1 MANKGTCKYCMNI
14 VLFGEEIPNEQAEE
28 HAIMMCDCPG
38 ARIHQRARKRQEKA
52 KDNIE
57 LAIHE
62 TDEKVCEYLK
72 QCVELVDRRNIVK
85 ITADNG
91 RGVKI
96 TISKT
101 NKDTIKVTKKV
112 SKDVVYDEQID
123 R

>member
-1 MANKGTCKYCMNI
+1 MVNKGTCKYCMNT
-14 VLFGEEIPNEQAEE
+14 VFFGDEIPDEQAEE
-28 HAIMMCDCPG
+28 RAIMMCDCKG
-38 ARIHQRARKRQEKA
+38 ARIYQTAKVRQEKA

-62 TDEKVCEYLK
+62 TDEAVCEYLK

-91 RGVKI
+91 RGVKV

-112 SKDVVYDEQID
+112 SKDVVYDE
-123 R
+123 

>member
-1 MANKGTCKYCMNI
+1 MTNKGTCRYCKNI
-14 VLFGEEIPNEQAEE
+14 VFFDDPVDDDESEEKAVT
-28 HAIMMCDCPG
+28 MCDCQG

-52 KDNIE
+52 KDNIK
-57 LAIHE
+57 LAINE
-62 TDEKVCEYLK
+62 TDEEVCEYLK

-112 SKDVVYDEQID
+112 SKDVVYDE
-123 R
+123 

>member
-1 MANKGTCKYCMNI
+1 MANREICKYCRNL
-14 VLFGEEIPNEQAEE
+14 VLFGEEIPDEQAEE

-38 ARIHQRARKRQEKA
+38 ARVHQRARERQEKA

-72 QCVELVDRRNIVK
+72 QCVELVDQRTIAK
-85 ITADNG
+85 ITVDNE
-91 RGVKI
+91 RGVKV

-112 SKDVVYDEQID
+112 SKDVVYDE
-123 R
+123 

>member
-1 MANKGTCKYCMNI
+1 MANREICKYFRNL
-14 VLFGEEIPNEQAEE
+14 VLFGEEIPDEQAEE
-28 HAIMMCDCPG
+28 HAIMMCDCTG

-62 TDEKVCEYLK
+62 IDQAVCEYLK
-72 QCVELVDRRNIVK
+72 ECVELVDQRTITK
-85 ITADNG
+85 ITVDNG
-91 RGVKI
+91 RGVKV

-112 SKDVVYDEQID
+112 RKDVVYDE
-123 R
+123 

>member
-1 MANKGTCKYCMNI
+1 MSRQRSTFSRQGRLSGRQMLICVNRQRKY
-14 VLFGEEIPNEQAEE
+14 G
-28 HAIMMCDCPG
+28 
-38 ARIHQRARKRQEKA
+38 RIHQRARKRQEKA

-112 SKDVVYDEQID
+112 SKDVVYDE
-123 R
+123 

>member
-1 MANKGTCKYCMNI
+1 MTNKGTCKYCMNI

-72 QCVELVDRRNIVK
+72 QCVELVDRRNIAK
-85 ITADNG
+85 ITVNNG
-91 RGVKI
+91 RGV
-96 TISKT
+96 TVTVSKT

-112 SKDVVYDEQID
+112 SKDVVYDE
-123 R
+123 

>member
-1 MANKGTCKYCMNI
+1 MANREICKYCRNL
-14 VLFGEEIPNEQAEE
+14 VLFGEEIPDERAEE
-28 HAIMMCDCPG
+28 HAIMMCDCQG
-38 ARIHQRARKRQEKA
+38 ARKRQEKA
-52 KDNIE
+52 KDNIK
-57 LAIHE
+57 LAINE
-62 TDEKVCEYLK
+62 TDEEVCEYLK

-112 SKDVVYDEQID
+112 SKDVVYDE
-123 R
+123 

>member
-14 VLFGEEIPNEQAEE
+14 VLFGEEIPNEQAEK

-112 SKDVVYDEQID
+112 SKDVVYDE
-123 R
+123 

>member
-1 MANKGTCKYCMNI
+1 MVNKGTCKYCMNT
-14 VLFGEEIPNEQAEE
+14 VFFGDEVQDEQAEE
-28 HAIMMCDCPG
+28 QAIMMCDCPG
-38 ARIHQRARKRQEKA
+38 ARIHQGARKRQEKA

-112 SKDVVYDEQID
+112 SKDVVYDE
-123 R
+123 

>member
-1 MANKGTCKYCMNI
+1 MANREICKYCRNL
-14 VLFGEEIPNEQAEE
+14 VLFGEEIPDERAEE
-28 HAIMMCDCPG
+28 HAIMMCDCQG
-38 ARIHQRARKRQEKA
+38 ARIHQKARKRQEKA
-52 KDNIE
+52 KDNIK
-57 LAIHE
+57 LAINE
-62 TDEKVCEYLK
+62 TDEEVCEYLK

-112 SKDVVYDEQID
+112 SKDVVYDE
-123 R
+123 